1 VEARK
6 VLKTFYENAS
16 STIWHDNAL
25 DVACATSFGLSTN
38 HNGGTYDNDKAY
50 NHSRKIEVLK
60 DSKMRET

>member
-1 VEARK
+1 MRMP
-6 VLKTFYENAS
+6 LPPFGMIMLWT
-16 STIWHDNAL
+16 L
-25 DVACATSFGLSTN
+25 LACATSFGLSTN